1 MTAAQT
7 PAEGSQIVY
16 RIKSSSTE
24 ESAMTADNAITPTT
38 ADLLG
43 ALLKL
48 ACELRS
54 DYRAATAAQTAAL
67 NRLAAAIEDATDA
80 QVLNA

>member
-1 MTAAQT
+1 MT
-7 PAEGSQIVY
+7 
-16 RIKSSSTE
+16 
-24 ESAMTADNAITPTT
+24 ESTPTT
-38 ADLLG
+38 PTIPELLG
-43 ALLKL
+43 AFLRL

-54 DYRAATAAQTAAL
+54 DYCNATAAQTAAL